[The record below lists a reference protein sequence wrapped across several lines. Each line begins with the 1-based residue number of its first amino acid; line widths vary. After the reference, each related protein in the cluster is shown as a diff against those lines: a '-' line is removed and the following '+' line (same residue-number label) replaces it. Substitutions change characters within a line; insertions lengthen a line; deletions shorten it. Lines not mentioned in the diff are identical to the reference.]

1 MKKINYL
8 MAMFIAAVLCV
19 GLVSCK
25 KSKNDDDPQ
34 PEQSKFLTLD
44 EFAKSTWNGTD
55 NNGNAV
61 TLKVESASAAKVTY
75 FKPAVSK
82 NTDPT
87 PVTVNINGYT
97 YDFATGKFKGTGTE
111 DSFAYEATLSD
122 KNNMQLKMP
131 LGTIAMKR

>member
-25 KSKNDDDPQ
+25 KSKNDDGPQ
-34 PEQSKFLTLD
+34 PEQSKFLTIA

-55 NNGNAV
+55 KNGNAV
-61 TLKVESASAAKVTY
+61 TLKVESETVAKVTY
-75 FKPAVSK
+75 FQTTQAK

-87 PVTVNINGYT
+87 PVTITISGYT
-97 YDFATGKFKGTGTE
+97 YDFASGKFKGTGVE
-111 DSFAYEATLSD
+111 DNFPYEATLSD

-131 LGTIAMKR
+131 LGDVAMKR

>member
-19 GLVSCK
+19 GLASCH
-25 KSKNDDDPQ
+25 KSKGGEDE
-34 PEQSKFLTLD
+34 PEQSKFLTIA

-55 NNGNAV
+55 KNGNAV
-61 TLKVESASAAKVTY
+61 TLKVESETVAKVTY
-75 FKPAVSK
+75 FKTTAAK

-87 PVTVNINGYT
+87 PVTITISGYT
-97 YDFATGKFKGTGTE
+97 YDFASGKFKGTGVE
-111 DSFAYEATLSD
+111 DNFPYEATLSD

-131 LGTIAMKR
+131 LGDVAMKR

>member
-34 PEQSKFLTLD
+34 PTFLSVD
-44 EFAKSTWNGTD
+44 DFAKSTWNGKD
-55 NNGNAV
+55 DRDLAIL
-61 TLKVESASAAKVTY
+61 LKVESASVAKLTYTPTSAA
-75 FKPAVSK
+75 K

-87 PVTVNINGYT
+87 PVTITIDYT
-97 YDFATGKFKGTGTE
+97 YNASTGAFSGKGKEDNFSYSATLKDQKNMSIKIPTGTF
-111 DSFAYEATLSD
+111 D
-122 KNNMQLKMP
+122 LK
-131 LGTIAMKR
+131 R

>member
-25 KSKNDDDPQ
+25 KSKNDDPK
-34 PEQSKFLTLD
+34 PESQYLTID

-61 TLKVESASAAKVTY
+61 TLKVESETVAKVTY
-75 FKPAVSK
+75 FKPAVTK

-87 PVTVNINGYT
+87 PVTVNISGYT
-97 YDFATGKFKGTGTE
+97 YNFSTGKFQGTGVE
-111 DSFAYEATLSD
+111 DSFAYEASLSD

-131 LGTIAMKR
+131 LGTFPMKR

>member
-19 GLVSCK
+19 GLASCH
-25 KSKNDDDPQ
+25 KSKGGEDE
-34 PEQSKFLTLD
+34 PEQSKFLTIA

-55 NNGNAV
+55 KNGNAV
-61 TLKVESASAAKVTY
+61 TLKVESETVAKVTY
-75 FKPAVSK
+75 FKPAVTK

-87 PVTVNINGYT
+87 PVTVNISGYT
-97 YDFATGKFKGTGTE
+97 YNFSTGKFQGTGVE
-111 DSFAYEATLSD
+111 DSFPYEATLSD

-131 LGTIAMKR
+131 LGDVAMKR

>member
-34 PEQSKFLTLD
+34 PEQSKFLTVD
-44 EFAKSTWNGTD
+44 EFAKSTWTGTD
-55 NNGNAV
+55 DKGNAI
-61 TLKVESASAAKVTY
+61 TLKVESASVAKVTY
-75 FKPAVSK
+75 FKTTQAK

-87 PVTVNINGYT
+87 PVTITISGYT
-97 YDFATGKFKGTGTE
+97 YNFSTGKFQGTGVE
-111 DSFAYEATLSD
+111 DSFPYEATLSD

-131 LGTIAMKR
+131 LGTFPMKR